1 MILSVTGHRSNKL
14 GGYSEEARF
23 TLDSFAA
30 EMLRKLSPDK
40 IITGMALG
48 WDTAIATSCLN
59 LGIPYIAAIPF
70 EGQERRWKLEDKE
83 LYHHLLEYADKVV
96 DVSLEVDDKL
106 PPLTF
111 PTYYQHR
118 NEWMVDNSD
127 VLLALWNGGNGGTAN
142 CVRYAKGKRLTINAW
157 EMWCARHENKIH
169 TK

>member
-1 MILSVTGHRSNKL
+1 MILSVTGHRPDKL

-40 IITGMALG
+40 AVTGMALG

-70 EGQERRWKLEDKE
+70 EGQECRWKIEDKE
-83 LYHHLLEYADKVV
+83 VYHHLLDYADKVV
-96 DVSLEVDDKL
+96 NVSQMSGDKMSPLELKKC
-106 PPLTF
+106 
-111 PTYYQHR
+111 YQPR
-118 NEWMVDNSD
+118 NVWMVNHSD
-127 VLLALWNGGNGGTAN
+127 VLLALWNGGSGGTAN